1 MRGLW
6 RVEEPRNCVIIV
18 DPLSNCWE
26 QVFGYVPG
34 WWFGTCF
41 IFHNIWDVI
50 LPIDFNFFQD
60 GYCTTNQF
68 WLCPKDM
75 EYDMKPLPYCMVFL
89 RLSQVH
95 VHRAV
100 NLPKRDLSGSRVAQ
114 MKRSIL
120 SLWFC
125 LFCKSRKFSVFD
137 RSDRYCKSWCL
148 LWNIT
153 MLIGKSMMLIIYLHG
168 QLFIAVVR
176 NQRVEDRERSSK
188 NIRCGE

>member
-1 MRGLW
+1 MFCKR
-6 RVEEPRNCVIIV
+6 I
-18 DPLSNCWE
+18 
-26 QVFGYVPG
+26 YAG
-34 WWFGTCF
+34 WWFGTFF
-41 IFHNIWDVI
+41 IFQFIHGMSSFPLTNSYFSRWW
-50 LPIDFNFFQD
+50 N
-60 GYCTTNQF
+60 CTTNQF

-75 EYDMKPLPYCMVFL
+75 EYDMKLLPYCMVFL

-153 MLIGKSMMLIIYLHG
+153 MLTGKSMMLIIYLHG

-188 NIRCGE
+188 HIRCGE